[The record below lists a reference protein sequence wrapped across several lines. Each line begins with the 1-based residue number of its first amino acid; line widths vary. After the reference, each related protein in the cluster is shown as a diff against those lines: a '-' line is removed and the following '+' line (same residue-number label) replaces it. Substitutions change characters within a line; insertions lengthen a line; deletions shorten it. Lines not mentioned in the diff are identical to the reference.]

1 MKSLYPL
8 LNPTHFMEIHIYVLP
23 AKTQDANFLIHKAV
37 EQSNA
42 KNYVQ
47 DYLLCPHGHL
57 KSTI

>member
-8 LNPTHFMEIHIYVLP
+8 LNPTHFMEIHTYVLP

-47 DYLLCPHGHL
+47 DYL
-57 KSTI
+57 